1 MSVEF
6 HWATALGAWEER
18 AVVLLEMT
26 AAVTCPKIRS
36 IAAYLRTKKASVGP
50 HNHGLPSARGLDDG
64 PLDQLK
70 VRLPALVDSILVLNN
85 KRIRIKAIEVRRC
98 RCIGAGKWA

>member
-1 MSVEF
+1 M
-6 HWATALGAWEER
+6 
-18 AVVLLEMT
+18 LLEMT
-26 AAVTCPKIRS
+26 ATITYAKVRG
-36 IAAYLRTKKASVGP
+36 IAAQLRTEETTVGRL
-50 HNHGLPSARGLDDG
+50 HDHGLPSARGLDDG

-70 VRLPALVDSILVLNN
+70 VRLPALVDRILVLNN